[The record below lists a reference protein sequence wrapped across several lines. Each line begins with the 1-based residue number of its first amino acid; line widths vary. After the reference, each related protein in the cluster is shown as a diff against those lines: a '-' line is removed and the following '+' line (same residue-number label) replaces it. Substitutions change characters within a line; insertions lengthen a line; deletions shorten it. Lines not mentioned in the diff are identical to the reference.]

1 MEEKAINE
9 TKEAAALIHN
19 LNDRNFLF
27 FRGMVQTAAAFFM
40 NPQAQEQPK
49 NALVTQEKVGG

>member
-1 MEEKAINE
+1 MEKKTEE
-9 TKEAAALIHN
+9 TKEAAALIHR

-40 NPQAQEQPK
+40 NPQAQEPPIQQNNAPLRRQP
-49 NALVTQEKVGG
+49 